1 MDRED
6 QNYYKPRTNQRY
18 SKESTT
24 DTRKN
29 YPTNTTYRYTRD
41 TSKEHTHPSPYDRR
55 RDNESMYP
63 RNINNSYG
71 RRYTRYGSSTYNK
84 GVRVV
89 RKGIP
94 TREELDEQLIKY
106 MRGE

>member
-71 RRYTRYGSSTYNK
+71 RRYTRYDSSTYNK